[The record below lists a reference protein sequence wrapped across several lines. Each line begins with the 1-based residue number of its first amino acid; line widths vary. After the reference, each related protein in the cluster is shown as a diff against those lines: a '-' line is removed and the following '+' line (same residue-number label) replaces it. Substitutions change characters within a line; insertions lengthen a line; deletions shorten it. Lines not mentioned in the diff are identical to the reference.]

1 MNILLSEQMFL
12 VISFVLA
19 LWLLYKFAYKKLN
32 KQIEKSIEDIRGT
45 ITNNEK
51 AKKNAE
57 DAIKKMRLEIERL
70 EKSAQAEEANARKET
85 KISNDNN
92 NKKIEHIILEKNREY
107 EDAKLALERN
117 FFSKAQKE
125 YIENVIHTIRE
136 RLESVSKDKS
146 FQEKAIER
154 SLNMLEEYIE
164 ANER

>member
-1 MNILLSEQMFL
+1 MFL

-32 KQIEKSIEDIRGT
+32 KQIDKSIEDIRGT
-45 ITNNEK
+45 ITNNKK

-57 DAIKKMRLEIERL
+57 DEIKKMRLEIERL
-70 EKSAQAEEANARKET
+70 EKSAQAEEANARKEA

-136 RLESVSKDKS
+136 RLESVSKDKG